1 MILLDTNVLS
11 EPLKPRPEPGVI
23 AWLDSQVND
32 QLCISAVSVME
43 MLDGAA
49 RLHVGARRLRLEE
62 AINSLLPRFTCLP
75 FDEFAARA
83 YVQLTETARRA
94 GHSVW
99 MRDAQI
105 AAIAQSNGVEAVA
118 TRDTGLFEALGVAV
132 LNPWTAKPA
141 RHDAP

>member
-32 QLCISAVSVME
+32 QLCISAVSVTE

-62 AINSLLPRFTCLP
+62 AINSLPLAQLGMIWFPIVTALEPYPAFGPR
-75 FDEFAARA
+75 
-83 YVQLTETARRA
+83 
-94 GHSVW
+94 
-99 MRDAQI
+99 
-105 AAIAQSNGVEAVA
+105 
-118 TRDTGLFEALGVAV
+118 
-132 LNPWTAKPA
+132 
-141 RHDAP
+141 